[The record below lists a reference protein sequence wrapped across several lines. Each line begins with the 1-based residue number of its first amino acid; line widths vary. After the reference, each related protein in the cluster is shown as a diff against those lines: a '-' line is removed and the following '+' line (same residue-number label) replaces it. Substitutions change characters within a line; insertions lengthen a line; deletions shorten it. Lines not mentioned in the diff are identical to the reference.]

1 MAIVMETK
9 SSRFSTTVA
18 ALLVVIVA
26 LASSTAYFALV
37 AYQPRHSTSASNGV
51 LENQGSLGVPSYQA
65 AAGSAQTGTDV
76 SSTNSITVTGSGQVS
91 YTPNEA
97 LVQVSVQTNNSTA
110 EAATSTNALEMANVI
125 RALNGIGV
133 SNSSI
138 ETQGYNLYANY
149 ANCYSSCV
157 PQITGYSVTNSLQV
171 NITSNNPTELG
182 LRAGQVIDTSVRA
195 GANGISLSFAASASI
210 LAQLTN
216 GALRGAVASA
226 ASQAQAIAG
235 SLGVS
240 ISGVISASEG
250 GSSYTPSE
258 YYGDA
263 MIAMTTASSA
273 QTPITVGTQT
283 VYATVQVVYSIS

>member
-1 MAIVMETK
+1 MQGR
-9 SSRFSTTVA
+9 SSKFSTTLA
-18 ALLVVIVA
+18 ALLIVTVA
-26 LASSTAYFALV
+26 LASSTAYLVLV
-37 AYQPRHSTSASNGV
+37 AYQPRHAGSASSGALQNQ
-51 LENQGSLGVPSYQA
+51 ENSGIPSYEVA
-65 AAGSAQTGTDV
+65 ADSAQTGSD
-76 SSTNSITVTGSGQVS
+76 SSSANSITVSGSGQVS

-110 EAATSTNALEMANVI
+110 EAATSTNAQKMASVI

-157 PQITGYSVTNSLQV
+157 PQIIGYSVTNSLQV
-171 NITSNNPTELG
+171 NITSNDPTELG
-182 LRAGQVIDTSVRA
+182 LRAGQVIDTSVKA
-195 GANGISLSFAASASI
+195 GANGISLSFAASNSI

-216 GALRGAVASA
+216 EALRGAVASA
-226 ASQAQAIAG
+226 AGQAQAIAD

-250 GSSYTPSE
+250 GSSYAPVE
-258 YYGDA
+258 YYGVA
-263 MIAMTTASSA
+263 MAAVSTATSA
-273 QTPITVGTQT
+273 QTPISVGTQT
-283 VYATVQVVYSIS
+283 VSATVQVVYSIS